1 MHGSRPNG
9 QVVHMTLRPFDGFE
23 ARLKSAP
30 LSLPGLER
38 GPLRAFAERRR
49 ESSPSQIHA
58 LAAD

>member
-1 MHGSRPNG
+1 
-9 QVVHMTLRPFDGFE
+9 MTLRPFDGFE